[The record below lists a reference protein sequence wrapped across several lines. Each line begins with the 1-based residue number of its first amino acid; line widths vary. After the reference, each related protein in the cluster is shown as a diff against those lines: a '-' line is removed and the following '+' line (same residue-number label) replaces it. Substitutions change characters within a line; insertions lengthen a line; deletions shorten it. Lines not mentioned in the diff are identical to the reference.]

1 LTLRGSFRRSLA
13 GVLSLLMAGLGQT
26 FNRQPRKGVIFL
38 ILVPTVVLLA
48 GGIRLLSTFPG
59 LVIAVS
65 LQLLLLLWTIVD
77 AAVCGGCEAKKR
89 TGFFVA
95 RAWYICAILLII
107 LNGIGEGT
115 NFYQSYLRSGM
126 ETRVDPSDSMDP
138 TIRSGDRFVADM
150 RDYKH
155 RSPRRGEVVLFQHDV
170 QGHGTEDYVK
180 RVIAIGGDTIE
191 GTKDGIFLN
200 GKVLSEPYAKY
211 ESPQESTG
219 TKRAFGPTKVPP
231 KQFFVMGDN
240 RDDSYDSRYFG
251 TVPLSQVE
259 GRLLYLYWSHDRSRI
274 GQTIR

>member
-1 LTLRGSFRRSLA
+1 MTLRGFFRRSLA

-65 LQLLLLLWTIVD
+65 LQLLLLLWAIAD
-77 AAVCGGCEAKKR
+77 AAFYGGCGAKER

-95 RAWYICAILLII
+95 QTWYVCAILLII
-107 LNGIGEGT
+107 LNGIGEGK

-138 TIRSGDRFVADM
+138 TIRSGDRFVVDM
-150 RDYKH
+150 RDYEH
-155 RSPRRGEVVLFQHDV
+155 RSPQRGEVVLFEHDV

-180 RVIAIGGDTIE
+180 RIIAIGGDTIE

-200 GKVLSEPYAKY
+200 GKLLNERYAKH
-211 ESPQESTG
+211 ESPQEATD
-219 TKRAFGPTKVPP
+219 TKRVFGPTTVLPE
-231 KQFFVMGDN
+231 QFFVMGDN

-251 TVPLSQVE
+251 TVPRSRIE
-259 GRLLYLYWSHDRSRI
+259 GRLLFLYWSHDKSRI
-274 GQTIR
+274 GRSIH

>member
-1 LTLRGSFRRSLA
+1 
-13 GVLSLLMAGLGQT
+13 MAGLGQT

-65 LQLLLLLWTIVD
+65 LQLLLLLWAIAD
-77 AAVCGGCEAKKR
+77 AAFYGGCGAKER

-95 RAWYICAILLII
+95 QTWYVCAILLII
-107 LNGIGEGT
+107 LNGIGEGK

-138 TIRSGDRFVADM
+138 TIRSGDRFVVDM
-150 RDYKH
+150 RDYEH
-155 RSPRRGEVVLFQHDV
+155 RSPQRGEVVLFEHDV

-180 RVIAIGGDTIE
+180 RIIAIGGDTIE

-200 GKVLSEPYAKY
+200 GKLLNERYAKH
-211 ESPQESTG
+211 ESPQEATD
-219 TKRAFGPTKVPP
+219 TKRVFGPTTVLPE
-231 KQFFVMGDN
+231 QFFVMGDN

-251 TVPLSQVE
+251 TVPRSRIE
-259 GRLLYLYWSHDRSRI
+259 GRLLFLYWSHDKSRI
-274 GQTIR
+274 GRSIH